1 MKTESFLKGTLILII
16 ANTISKVLGAIL
28 KIPLTYI
35 LGEQGMAIYQTA
47 FSVYIMLLSLITSG
61 IPFALSKY
69 IAESIPLKKKGNIHF
84 ALSFTT
90 ALMLI
95 LGLFASVA
103 MFFGAD
109 FFALSM
115 KDPKASLA
123 IRAIS
128 PSILFVALGA
138 VYKSLYQG
146 YSHQTPTA
154 ISQVIE
160 AFIKL
165 IAGYCLA
172 SWFSAFSL
180 KYASAASVFGVTIGE
195 AFATLILFLMCFP
208 YKRENAPFSPENR
221 RRDIIRSI
229 AGIALPMTAVSV
241 VSGSLGL
248 LETSVIRNRLTSIVF
263 TDQSAQQFLSL
274 YSPYTDVF
282 SSLPNTMK
290 LSFDGA
296 RWLYG
301 AYSGY
306 AATVFNLPAGILAT
320 FGISILP
327 VVTRCITLGDTAHL
341 RTSVSSTAKIILAI
355 SVPCAAIMMFFS
367 KEILDIL
374 FSNTASSLMLSCL
387 APLLVLVTLTQ
398 FICSVHHAA
407 GDIITP
413 FWFSLIAIAVRISLS
428 YILIGIPELNILG
441 VIISSFISAVIL
453 LTLNIRLLVKRHS
466 ILPLSLKDVLKTAL
480 CTALMSIVCLLITE
494 PLQVAFNNS
503 FIGFITGIFI
513 SLCTYIMSAFLFG
526 LITKEEIARI
536 KR

>member
-1 MKTESFLKGTLILII
+1 MKTESFFKGTLILIV
-16 ANTISKVLGAIL
+16 ANTISKILGAVL

-47 FSVYIMLLSLITSG
+47 FSVYVMLLSLITSG

-69 IAESIPLKKKGNIHF
+69 IAESVPLKKYGNIRF
-84 ALSFTT
+84 ALTFTT
-90 ALMLI
+90 ALMCL
-95 LGLFASVA
+95 LGLAASFI
-103 MFFGAD
+103 MFLGAD
-109 FFALSM
+109 FFAFSM

-123 IRAIS
+123 IRAIA
-128 PSILFVALGA
+128 PSIFFVALGA

-165 IAGYCLA
+165 IAGYGLA
-172 SWFSAFSL
+172 SWFSAFSIR
-180 KYASAASVFGVTIGE
+180 YASAASVFGVTVGE
-195 AFATLILFLMCFP
+195 AAATLILFLLYFP
-208 YKRENAPFSPENR
+208 YKRENAAFSPESR
-221 RRDIIRSI
+221 RRDIARAI

-263 TDQSAQQFLSL
+263 TEKSALEFLSL
-274 YSPYTDVF
+274 YSSYTDVF
-282 SSLPNTMK
+282 GSLPKTLH

-320 FGISILP
+320 FGVSILP
-327 VVTRCITLGDTAHL
+327 IVTRCITLGDSSHL
-341 RTSVSSTAKIILAI
+341 RTSISSTAKIILTI
-355 SVPCAAIMMFFS
+355 SAPCAAIMMLFS
-367 KEILDIL
+367 RQILDIL

-387 APLLVLVTLTQ
+387 APLLVIVTLTQ
-398 FICSVHHAA
+398 FVYSVHHAA
-407 GDIITP
+407 GDIMTP
-413 FWFSLIAIAVRISLS
+413 FFYSLIALAVRILLS

-441 VIISSFISAVIL
+441 AIISSLVSAVIQL
-453 LTLNIRLLVKRHS
+453 VLNIRLLVKKHA
-466 ILPLSLKDVLKTAL
+466 ILPVAAKDVFKAIA
-480 CTALMSIVCLLITE
+480 CTTLMSIVSLLITE
-494 PLQVAFNNS
+494 PLCTIFKNNFLGFAVSVLVA
-503 FIGFITGIFI
+503 
-513 SLCTYIMSAFLFG
+513 LLTYTMAVFLSG
-526 LITKEEIARI
+526 LITKEEIARA